1 MPNRVVYF
9 NGEWVSEREA
19 RVSIFDS
26 ALMFG
31 DMAFEMTRT
40 FNRKPFK
47 LCEHLERLYAS
58 LKLMEIDCGLT
69 IDEMEQI
76 TLEGLQKNIGTE
88 PDDMDWQ
95 IMHDVSRGVMG
106 FYETVFP
113 EGVQPTVSIN
123 YWPLILHAGTSATK
137 YDTGIDLVIPAQQAV
152 PAHLID
158 PKTKNR
164 SRLHYQLANFQAARM
179 NNATP
184 ILLDPDGY
192 LTESTGANLFLVQ
205 NGVIYTPEPR
215 NILLGVSRA
224 TVIELAESLN
234 IPVVEKNM
242 GRYEALMA
250 DEIFIT
256 STPFCL
262 MHAVTFEGQSIG
274 NGDPGPIFTQLMDA
288 WQEMVEIDFVAQ
300 AHTYAKRME
309 TWKAHE
315 RKLVTI
321 EPIAQK
327 GTICNVAH
335 TREILNIN
343 FKHTLDP

>member
-40 FNRKPFK
+40 FNQKPFK
-47 LCEHLERLYAS
+47 LREHLNRLYAS

-69 IDEMEQI
+69 IDEMEQV
-76 TLEGLQKNIGTE
+76 TLECLAKNLPTE
-88 PDDMDWQ
+88 PEDMDWQ
-95 IMHDVSRGVMG
+95 IMHDISRGVMG
-106 FYETVFP
+106 FYETAFP

-123 YWPLILHAGTSATK
+123 CWPLILHNGTAVSK
-137 YDTGIDLVIPAQQAV
+137 YENGIDLVIPAQQAM

-164 SRLHYQLANFQAARM
+164 SRVYYQLANLQAYRM
-179 NNATP
+179 GNGTP

-192 LTESTGANLFLVQ
+192 LTESTGANVFLVKD
-205 NGVIYTPEPR
+205 GILYTPEPR
-215 NILLGVSRA
+215 NILLGVSRG
-224 TVIELAESLN
+224 TVIELANQLN
-234 IPVVEKNM
+234 IPVQEKNM

-250 DEIFIT
+250 DEMFIT

-262 MHAVTFEGQSIG
+262 MHATTFEGQSIG
-274 NGDPGPIFTQLMDA
+274 DGKAGPVYKKIKRAWEEMVGVDFLAQARTYESRMDA
-288 WQEMVEIDFVAQ
+288 WK
-300 AHTYAKRME
+300 AKE
-309 TWKAHE
+309 HNQT
-315 RKLVTI
+315 
-321 EPIAQK
+321 
-327 GTICNVAH
+327 
-335 TREILNIN
+335 
-343 FKHTLDP
+343 